1 MVNTIVE
8 EKMKLQHVKVSLLTP
23 VAWLRDPN
31 LDSFSS
37 LRMCAG
43 MSFSEDTMVDCS
55 VNSVRS
61 TPAVHSKFTRKHCF
75 AIYCTIDCTMVA
87 NDNPLTL

>member
-1 MVNTIVE
+1 MPMVNTLVE

-37 LRMCAG
+37 LCMCAG
-43 MSFSEDTMVDCS
+43 MSFSEDTMVD
-55 VNSVRS
+55 
-61 TPAVHSKFTRKHCF
+61 
-75 AIYCTIDCTMVA
+75 
-87 NDNPLTL
+87 